1 MHLLYLHIYHMCVL
15 SRFSH
20 VLLFA
25 ALWTVTHQAPLSM
38 GLSRQ
43 KYWHELPFPAP
54 GDLPDSGIESAS
66 LKSPALAGG
75 FFTTSAT
82 WKILYKTYSYIYIH
96 LQECKHT
103 VTEIRHW
110 NFQTTG

>member
-1 MHLLYLHIYHMCVL
+1 MCVL

-54 GDLPDSGIESAS
+54 GDLPDSGTKSAS
-66 LKSPALAGG
+66 LASPALAGG
-75 FFTTSAT
+75 FFTTEPLG
-82 WKILYKTYSYIYIH
+82 KP
-96 LQECKHT
+96 KHT
-103 VTEIRHW
+103 YILEQSDSNRKT
-110 NFQTTG
+110 

>member
-1 MHLLYLHIYHMCVL
+1 MCVL

-82 WKILYKTYSYIYIH
+82 WEAHQSASLKYKIKKLKGKN
-96 LQECKHT
+96 QK
-103 VTEIRHW
+103 
-110 NFQTTG
+110 

>member
-66 LKSPALAGG
+66 LKSPALGGG

-82 WKILYKTYSYIYIH
+82 WEALIN
-96 LQECKHT
+96 
-103 VTEIRHW
+103 VTLAQLRTLWKDWDGGSAETLGQSRDLS
-110 NFQTTG
+110 

>member
-66 LKSPALAGG
+66 LKSPALGGG